1 MRRSLCGGIL
11 ALVLL
16 AGSAAT
22 SVAQET
28 GTPVF
33 KAPYR
38 AFESHE
44 FGASFS
50 DYEAVSGAL
59 EAFYTYGVRTR
70 TTSGCGPASPTPRGR
85 TIPGSCWVARSGPGS
100 LEYSESF
107 PLDGALTARAGREL
121 SGAGTTSSSS
131 RRHQPR
137 PQVRSRRLQH
147 HASLR
152 TSTRCWSRSSAA
164 VIRTW
169 SSRSVL
175 GVDIRFSER
184 WAARVSGGIGDIEG
198 VGISLAYI
206 R

>member
-1 MRRSLCGGIL
+1 MRRSFCGGIL

-16 AGSAAT
+16 IGSAAT
-22 SVAQET
+22 SAAQET

-59 EAFYTYGVRTR
+59 EAFYTYGVDKNDFGIRAGIADPNGDDDTRILLGGSFRTR
-70 TTSGCGPASPTPRGR
+70 
-85 TIPGSCWVARSGPGS
+85 V

-107 PLDGALTARAGREL
+107 PLDGALTLGLGANFGSGDDIFLIPVGISLGRKFDLEGSNTTFTPYAHPVL
-121 SGAGTTSSSS
+121 VPVFGSGDSDVEFALG
-131 RRHQPR
+131 
-137 PQVRSRRLQH
+137 
-147 HASLR
+147 
-152 TSTRCWSRSSAA
+152 
-164 VIRTW
+164 
-169 SSRSVL
+169 L